1 MKEIKYKMVGDYMLP
16 DFGED
21 EKEAEMEQDLGI
33 YALLRKEFLMEYR
46 KLEYM
51 NLLTTGKLT
60 EHLLE
65 VEKQAQELTDMLTE
79 QMKERQGLTEEL
91 KAKDQM
97 AWVQGMNNIQNAV
110 REIVREQVIYS

>member
-1 MKEIKYKMVGDYMLP
+1 
-16 DFGED
+16 
-21 EKEAEMEQDLGI
+21 
-33 YALLRKEFLMEYR
+33 
-46 KLEYM
+46 M

-60 EHLLE
+60 EHLLD
-65 VEKQAQELTDMLTE
+65 VEKQAQELTDTLTE

-110 REIVREQVIYS
+110 REIVREQVIYA